1 MENTF
6 FSELKSIRV
15 GHAQDLEAGTGCTV
29 IICDKGATPGVDVRG
44 GAPGT
49 RETDALDPVN
59 LVDKVHAVVLSGG
72 SAFGL
77 DASTGVMAYLEEQGV
92 GFDVGV
98 TKVPIVAQ
106 AVLFDLFTGTH
117 TIRPDREMGLAAC
130 KAAAVGNPKEGN
142 VGAGTG
148 ASVGKL
154 LGMDRAMKGGLG
166 VSMLR
171 QGDLLVGAIMAVN
184 CLGDVVDPK
193 KGHILAGL
201 LKEDKKSF
209 ASTETAMAEFYN
221 QDSIFPGNTSIG
233 VVVTNGILQKP
244 QAAKIA
250 SMAHNGIARTMSPAH
265 TMVDGDTLFVMATGE
280 QKAEPSV
287 VGMMAAR
294 AVEKA
299 VIRAITQAGSLY
311 GLPCYRDYFFA

>member
-1 MENTF
+1 MKSASF
-6 FSELKSIRV
+6 KDLASIRI
-15 GHAQDLEAGTGCTV
+15 GHARNAEAGTGCTV

-77 DASTGVMAYLEEQGV
+77 DASAGVMAYLEEQGV

-106 AVLFDLFTGTH
+106 AVLFDLFVGAH
-117 TIRPDREMGLAAC
+117 NVRPDKAMGLEACQAAKTC
-130 KAAAVGNPKEGN
+130 NPREGN
-142 VGAGTG
+142 IGAGTG
-148 ASVGKL
+148 ACVGKL
-154 LGMDRAMKGGLG
+154 LGMNRAMKSGLG

-171 QGDLLVGAIMAVN
+171 QGDLLVGAVMAVN

-193 KGHILAGL
+193 NGAVLAGL
-201 LKEDKKSF
+201 LEEDKKSF
-209 ASTETAMAEFYN
+209 ASTEKIMAGFYD

-233 VVVTNGILQKP
+233 VVVTNAILQKS
-244 QAAKIA
+244 QATKIA
-250 SMAHNGIARTMSPAH
+250 SMSHNGIARTMSPAH

-294 AVEKA
+294 AVEQA
-299 VIRAITQAGSLY
+299 VVRSVTQTPGAY
-311 GLPCYRDYFFA
+311 GLLGYGDLMK

>member
-1 MENTF
+1 MESASF
-6 FSELKSIRV
+6 KDLASIRI
-15 GHAQDLEAGTGCTV
+15 GHAQNAEAGTGCTV

-77 DASTGVMAYLEEQGV
+77 DASAGVMAYLEEQGV

-106 AVLFDLFTGTH
+106 AVLFDLFVGAH
-117 TIRPDREMGLAAC
+117 NVRPDKAMGLEACQAAKVC
-130 KAAAVGNPKEGN
+130 NPREGN
-142 VGAGTG
+142 AGAGTG
-148 ASVGKL
+148 ACVGKL
-154 LGMDRAMKGGLG
+154 LGMGRAMKSGLG

-171 QGDLLVGAIMAVN
+171 QGDLLVGAVMAVN

-193 KGHILAGL
+193 TGAVLAGL
-201 LKEDKKSF
+201 LEEDKKSF
-209 ASTETAMAEFYN
+209 SSTEKIMAGFYD

-233 VVVTNGILQKP
+233 VVVTNAILQKS
-244 QAAKIA
+244 QATKIA
-250 SMAHNGIARTMSPAH
+250 SMSHNGIARTMSPAH

-294 AVEKA
+294 AVEQA
-299 VIRAITQAGSLY
+299 VVRSVTQTPGAY
-311 GLPCYRDYFFA
+311 GLLGYGDLMK

>member
-1 MENTF
+1 MENVSF
-6 FSELKSIRV
+6 GDLASIRV
-15 GHAQDLEAGTGCTV
+15 GHAQNLEAGTGCTV

-77 DASTGVMAYLEEQGV
+77 DASAGVMAYLEGQGV

-106 AVLFDLFTGTH
+106 AVLFDLFVGAH
-117 TIRPDREMGLAAC
+117 NIRPDKAMGMAAC
-130 KAAAVGNPKEGN
+130 KAASVCSPKEGN
-142 VGAGTG
+142 IGAGTG
-148 ASVGKL
+148 ACVGKL
-154 LGMDRAMKGGLG
+154 LGMDQAMKSGLG

-171 QGDLLVGAIMAVN
+171 HGELLVGAIMAVN
-184 CLGDVVDPK
+184 CLGDVINPK
-193 KGHILAGL
+193 TGAVMAGL
-201 LKEDKKSF
+201 LTEDKKSF
-209 ASTETAMAEFYN
+209 ASTEKVMAGFYD

-233 VVVTNGILQKP
+233 VVVTNAILNKS
-244 QAAKIA
+244 QATKIA

-294 AVEKA
+294 AVEQA
-299 VIRAITQAGSLY
+299 VVRSVVQSSSLY
-311 GLPCYRDYFFA
+311 GLPGYKELGSS

>member
-1 MENTF
+1 MEKAS
-6 FSELKSIRV
+6 FSDLKGIRM
-15 GHAQDLEAGTGCTV
+15 GHAQNLEAGTGCTV

-77 DASTGVMAYLEEQGV
+77 DASAGVMAYLEEQGV

-106 AVLFDLFTGTH
+106 AVLFDLLTGTH

-130 KAAAVGNPKEGN
+130 HNATSEDGPEGN

-148 ASVGKL
+148 ACVGKL
-154 LGMDRAMKGGLG
+154 LGMDTAMKSGLG
-166 VSMLR
+166 VSMIG
-171 QGDLLVGAIMAVN
+171 QGDLLVGAVMAVN

-193 KGHILAGL
+193 TGKTLAGL
-201 LKEDKKSF
+201 LNSDKKSF
-209 ASTETAMAEFYN
+209 ASTENVMSGFFDQENLF
-221 QDSIFPGNTSIG
+221 SGNTSIG
-233 VVVTNGILQKP
+233 VVMTNANLRKS
-244 QAAKIA
+244 QATKIA

-265 TMVDGDTLFVMATGE
+265 TMVDGDTLFVMATNE
-280 QKAEPSV
+280 QIAEPSV

-294 AVEKA
+294 AVEQA
-299 VIRAITQAGSLY
+299 VIRAITQVDSLY
-311 GLPCYRDYFFA
+311 GLTSYREVSAS